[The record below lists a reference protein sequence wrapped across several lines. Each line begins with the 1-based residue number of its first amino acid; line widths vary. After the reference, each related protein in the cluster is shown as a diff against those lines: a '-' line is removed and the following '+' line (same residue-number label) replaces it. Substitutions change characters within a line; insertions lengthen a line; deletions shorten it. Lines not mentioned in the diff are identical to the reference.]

1 MPSIKRIS
9 IYAVAHQ
16 DDWQLFMNP
25 EVSRDLGDAQC
36 RTVIIHTTAGDCGK
50 SSNYWEARE
59 KAAIDSTIFRLS
71 TGDTVCRYD
80 KVELPG
86 NRKITRVEIG
96 HCALYFLRL
105 PDGAYYGEGF
115 EAYGHQSMENFRQ
128 GRQQFLTSVDGL
140 NEYGSWKELSAAI
153 DALVDAEFESHPSIL
168 RDGTHWISFPEP
180 EASLNPDDHND
191 HFNTALLIQSTD
203 MYHQNRKRAFV
214 HYHIR
219 DYPNF
224 LSGTDL
230 FWKAGMFS
238 VYHQT
243 LYQEYGHSTLS
254 EDPSFIPWSLRYS
267 VCREIGS

>member
-1 MPSIKRIS
+1 MSSVKKIS

-25 EVSRDLGDAQC
+25 EVSRDLGDVEC
-36 RTVIIHTTAGDCGK
+36 RTVIIHTTAGDAGK
-50 SSNYWEARE
+50 GIDYWEARE
-59 KAAIDSTIFRLS
+59 KAAIDSAIFRLS
-71 TGDTVCRYD
+71 TSDAVHHYD
-80 KVELPG
+80 AVKLPG
-86 NRKITRVEIG
+86 DKTITRAEIKN
-96 HCALYFLRL
+96 CALYFLRL

-115 EAYGHQSMENFRQ
+115 ETYGHQSLEKFRQ
-128 GRQQFLTSVDGL
+128 GRLQVLTSVDGL

-153 DALVDAEFESHPSIL
+153 DALVDAEFEAHPSLL
-168 RDGTHWISFPEP
+168 RDGSHWISFPEP
-180 EASLNPDDHND
+180 EPSLNPDDHND

-203 MYHQNRKRAFV
+203 FYLQNRKRAFV

-224 LSGTDL
+224 LTGADL
-230 FWKAGMFS
+230 FWKVGMFS

-254 EDPSFIPWSLRYS
+254 EDPSFIPWSLVSS